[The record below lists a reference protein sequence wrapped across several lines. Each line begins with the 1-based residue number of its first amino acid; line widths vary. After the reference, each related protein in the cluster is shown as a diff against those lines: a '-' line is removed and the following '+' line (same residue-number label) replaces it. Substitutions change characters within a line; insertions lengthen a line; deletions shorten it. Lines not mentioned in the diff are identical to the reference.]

1 MLKSTIFSENFSNFV
16 VENRKNITTM
26 KRVVFGVIAIVMLAI
41 GASCNRKE
49 VLDPEEDYILIR
61 AFESARHQSIKG
73 IDIEALENCATLY
86 EKDRVLGKVCLCDAL
101 IGCKLYFDGDYD
113 KSLIHL
119 KRAEANLQYCDSMAS
134 FVYTYIA
141 KNMMTTDTIL
151 ALNYARKALEK
162 NLEYNN
168 LRRLPYSYMNL
179 SLLEK
184 GDSARYYLEKS
195 LEYFD
200 DWGDEV
206 ARCKYAWW
214 HIDELHPDTLISYAK
229 PCYDSVG
236 YAGNARILAEA
247 YLRKGEPDS
256 ALIYIE
262 LVGKHKFFQTD
273 YCFYNSRRLSQLGRF
288 EEANKSWEETY
299 YKQREEALFMF
310 SQRLSAINAEYD
322 LLNEEL
328 VNEKEK
334 LTMMRVYVLTLSIL
348 VVVLL
353 IAIVVIFRYKKNIG
367 ALEVDIE
374 RSKERFNMLFER
386 YKEGYEVDKDTIFV
400 DARMNL
406 QTMNDDYPKLTKTDL
421 AIVWLIFMNCNRDM
435 VCKMLNISSRYYYN
449 RRSIIQRELKMQ
461 IDDSRESQ
469 KRIEQLVKKYIVK
482 RKKRR

>member
-16 VENRKNITTM
+16 VENRKNITIM
-26 KRVVFGVIAIVMLAI
+26 KRVVFGVIAIMILVI
-41 GASCNRKE
+41 GASCDRKE

-141 KNMMTTDTIL
+141 KNTMTTDTIL
-151 ALNYARKALEK
+151 ALNYAHKALEK
-162 NLEYNN
+162 DLEYNN
-168 LRRLPYSYMNL
+168 LRRLPYSYLDL
-179 SLLEK
+179 SLLTK
-184 GDSARYYLEKS
+184 GDTAQYHLRKS
-195 LEYFD
+195 LNLFD
-200 DWGDEV
+200 ENKKIMANALFGKHHALEMDADSV
-206 ARCKYAWW
+206 IKYV
-214 HIDELHPDTLISYAK
+214 K
-229 PCYDSVG
+229 PYYEKINYVG
-236 YAGNARILAEA
+236 YAYTLVDA
-247 YLRKGEPDS
+247 YIRKEMLDS
-256 ALIYIE
+256 ANQYMQHLASRKDFENDYFLCKAKIMAVSGEYKESCKWWKIAYE
-262 LVGKHKFFQTD
+262 RNEEEWKFMM
-273 YCFYNSRRLSQLGRF
+273 N
-288 EEANKSWEETY
+288 
-299 YKQREEALFMF
+299 
-310 SQRLSAINAEYD
+310 QRLSAINAEYD

-386 YKEGYEVDKDTIFV
+386 YKEGYEVDKDTIFA